1 MKPDELPLP
10 APYTWVQRGDG
21 YWFIAKGGLIV
32 DGEDEIRRVLE
43 QPIAL
48 TEPVGEHDA
57 F

>member
-21 YWFIAKGGLIV
+21 YWFITKNGIAV
-32 DGEDEIRRVLE
+32 HDEDEIRRVLE

-48 TEPVGEHDA
+48 TELAGERDA